1 MASPEIKLPPTSSD
15 FVEKDSNSDI
25 QRAEK
30 ASSAEET
37 IKSEKSEH
45 TPSSTEASQSRLDHA
60 DQDAPIIYHYLTFET
75 DLPSPTTLISSDP
88 NAPPAPEAPDLKN
101 HISPFLWSASRKT
114 LITWL
119 SCISTV
125 VTAYTAGSYSSA
137 AAQLSAEWSVS
148 ETAVLV
154 GITTF
159 STGFAIAPMVLAP
172 FSEINGRYPVFVA
185 TGVLFVICQLGCAL
199 TTSFPGMLIARF
211 FAGVGGSTFS
221 TMVGGVVSD
230 IYHAEDR
237 NTPMAIFAGGALVRI
252 SFADE
257 ICALIFKTSL
267 APVWG
272 LWFRGS
278 LPRI

>member
-1 MASPEIKLPPTSSD
+1 M
-15 FVEKDSNSDI
+15 
-25 QRAEK
+25 
-30 ASSAEET
+30 
-37 IKSEKSEH
+37 
-45 TPSSTEASQSRLDHA
+45 
-60 DQDAPIIYHYLTFET
+60 
-75 DLPSPTTLISSDP
+75 
-88 NAPPAPEAPDLKN
+88 
-101 HISPFLWSASRKT
+101 
-114 LITWL
+114 
-119 SCISTV
+119 
-125 VTAYTAGSYSSA
+125 
-137 AAQLSAEWSVS
+137 
-148 ETAVLV
+148 
-154 GITTF
+154 
-159 STGFAIAPMVLAP
+159 
-172 FSEINGRYPVFVA
+172 FVA

-252 SFADE
+252 SFSDE

-278 LPRI
+278 FPRI